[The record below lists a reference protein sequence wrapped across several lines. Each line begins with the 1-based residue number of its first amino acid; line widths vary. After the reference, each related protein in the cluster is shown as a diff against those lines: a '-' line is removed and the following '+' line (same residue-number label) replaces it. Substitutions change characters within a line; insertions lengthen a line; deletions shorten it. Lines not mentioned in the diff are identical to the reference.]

1 MAQRKKRKEEQ
12 PEEVTQPQGK
22 ETPVAEAE
30 AKPAEAKAEA
40 IEAPEAEAE
49 PEKTPEAEVAEAPAP
64 EADRVQQLEEKVKE
78 LEARLAETQSK
89 ADEYL
94 DQWRRT
100 AAEFANYRKRIEK
113 ERAEQAKYANA
124 ALLTKLLPL
133 LDDFD
138 RAFQT
143 LPDGLAKL
151 TWIEG
156 IFLIHRKLNFILEQE
171 GVKPIETQ
179 GKFFDPAFHEA
190 VTYEEVDGYED
201 GQIIG
206 EVQKGYMLHDRVLRP
221 ALVRVAK
228 ARKKEEPQPES
239 APSEDSE
246 KTS

>member
-1 MAQRKKRKEEQ
+1 MARRRKKRKEEQ
-12 PEEVTQPQGK
+12 PEEVAQAQGK
-22 ETPVAEAE
+22 EASVVEAE
-30 AKPAEAKAEA
+30 AKPEEAGAEEA
-40 IEAPEAEAE
+40 VEAPEAEEA
-49 PEKTPEAEVAEAPAP
+49 KASAPEAE
-64 EADRVQQLEEKVKE
+64 RVQQLEEKVKE
-78 LEARLAETQSK
+78 LEAKLAETQSK

-113 ERAEQAKYANA
+113 ERAEQTKYANA

-228 ARKKEEPQPES
+228 KKS
-239 APSEDSE
+239 
-246 KTS
+246 K